1 MLTKQTGWF
10 DIPLEIREIIMNQMP
25 LQSLLRFG
33 GTCTKSQTESRNS
46 NSYFDTIVFRDY
58 YINDRVTRVPFKYF
72 IKIGKEFCIVI
83 EKLDENRSLV
93 FGENGE
99 SNDRKILWSEIREEN
114 VGKVCLAI
122 VKDFLDRIGKRL
134 RRFEISTGNSRVRS
148 LLVLNLNLAQ
158 HNYKNLQQLI
168 IWNAQRQIDLI
179 QCGFIDFETIKKIT
193 RLIEIPATN
202 FKFDELLQ
210 VKASI
215 IKIYLGEILTME
227 NIRLFIDLW
236 RNGKINP
243 NFQSLEIQASYRRSM
258 LTRKIEV
265 DYRDL
270 LHQDRISQ
278 HYKELVQSRIDP
290 KVFLAIYC
298 GDAGLDL
305 RFSEIKQDDSRY
317 NWAFRQDFHHDF
329 DDDDDDDDDNDN
341 D

>member
-1 MLTKQTGWF
+1 
-10 DIPLEIREIIMNQMP
+10 MNQMP

-210 VKASI
+210 
-215 IKIYLGEILTME
+215 
-227 NIRLFIDLW
+227 
-236 RNGKINP
+236 
-243 NFQSLEIQASYRRSM
+243 SLEIQASYRRSM